1 MKQRMLSVEENSRD
15 LERNALF
22 GTSEFEKEKALLLQR
37 IIYFERSAEEGGKRE
52 RDLQNEIKLQK

>member
-37 IIYFERSAEEGGKRE
+37 IIYFERSVEEGGKRE

>member
-37 IIYFERSAEEGGKRE
+37 IIYFERSVEEGGKRE
-52 RDLQNEIKLQK
+52 RDLQNDIKLQK